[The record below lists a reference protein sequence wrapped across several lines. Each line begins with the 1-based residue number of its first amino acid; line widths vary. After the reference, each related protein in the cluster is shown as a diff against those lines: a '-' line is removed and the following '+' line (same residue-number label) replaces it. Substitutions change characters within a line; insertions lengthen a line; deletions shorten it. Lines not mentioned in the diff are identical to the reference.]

1 MRYENVVEIGAGDSY
16 SSEGLAMF
24 RRGEAERVTLYE
36 PNALLCADLRR
47 AAEGL
52 EGVSIREE
60 AVTSHFDDLFY
71 FGYAS
76 FLRGNPSFLAT
87 SIEPEGVK
95 WWEPLAREV
104 ACRKVDRVD
113 YGTIDYLI
121 CTCNGSEM
129 DVLSGLVS
137 RPKAIRTKTMV
148 HNQKQGE
155 IFSQICTLMTKR
167 GYTGRRV
174 SVNRFM
180 TMNDIFW
187 SRL

>member
-16 SSEGLAMF
+16 SSEGLSMF
-24 RRGEAERVTLYE
+24 LRGEAERVTLYE

-104 ACRKVDRVD
+104 ACQKVDRVD
-113 YGTIDYLI
+113 YGCIDYLI
-121 CTCNGSEM
+121 LTNSGGEM
-129 DVLSGLVS
+129 DVLKGLVS
-137 RPKAIRTKTMV
+137 RPRVIVTKHMT
-148 HNQKQGE
+148 HNRAQGE
-155 IFSQICTLMTKR
+155 EFNKVCTWMAKHSYIGHRL
-167 GYTGRRV
+167 
-174 SVNRFM
+174 SVNRHM
-180 TMNDIFW
+180 TLNHVGW
-187 SRL
+187 LTK